1 MTGSSGFRVDTA
13 LLRAEAARWD
23 EIAATFTTG
32 VQTLQNDCD
41 VFLWYLDSITAETEW
56 QHDWVEASCEIINFS
71 YRGKDRIAGAPGI
84 GIPGVAS
91 VLRAMADAYD
101 ATDDDASIT
110 FQHGWDDA
118 LGAH

>member
-1 MTGSSGFRVDTA
+1 RADVRPPLRARGGGGRPGRAGARARVPGDRAARPHGRRHRAPPRRRTSMTGSSGFRVDTA

-71 YRGKDRIAGAPGI
+71 
-84 GIPGVAS
+84 
-91 VLRAMADAYD
+91 
-101 ATDDDASIT
+101 
-110 FQHGWDDA
+110 
-118 LGAH
+118 